1 MINIWDNPEQLFSD
15 NRFENYENKIKDKY
29 KIVVVGID
37 NNNHLFYIT
46 FENVEQARRFILKN
60 HGDIF
65 NEIGFYCKLFVNGK
79 FEDENT

>member
-1 MINIWDNPEQLFSD
+1 MINIWDNPEQLFDD

-46 FENVEQARRFILKN
+46 FENIEQARRFILKN
-60 HGDIF
+60 HKKKKVFASTIRKKT
-65 NEIGFYCKLFVNGK
+65 YKPK
-79 FEDENT
+79 KA